1 MSDADSAYAERLQRE
16 GKKWGDHLAVEAGQE
31 MYAWLDHPSIRA
43 HYEVRSR
50 VESQPWRRWL
60 ASYFHGPAHRSMEL
74 GCGSGSLNVELYQIG
89 AVLEIEGVD
98 ASAERVQEAEAR
110 RKR

>member
-1 MSDADSAYAERLQRE
+1 MSEADSAYAERLQRE

-50 VESQPWRRWL
+50 VEGQPWRRWL
-60 ASYFHGPAHRSMEL
+60 ASYFHPVAR
-74 GCGSGSLNVELYQIG
+74 
-89 AVLEIEGVD
+89 
-98 ASAERVQEAEAR
+98 ASAVAQAR
-110 RKR
+110 ALLIPLRAWRYFTRR